1 MFRHLPLVLRNAL
14 RNRRRSL
21 LTIASIGAS
30 LSLLAVLISLYFA
43 FFLKDQSTP
52 ESALRLIVRNRV
64 SLATVLPV
72 SYGER
77 IRHVP
82 GVKEVMVLQWF
93 GGRYKDERDIGNFFA
108 RFSVDP
114 EKLFVVYPD
123 YRIAEDEKQAFLRDR
138 TGCVIGNGLASRM
151 KFKIGDRITLVGDI
165 FPVTLELTVRGVYTK
180 DRDNENL
187 FFHHKYMQEGLPQG
201 FKDIVSNFVVLAET
215 PADVPRVVERID
227 DTFHNSLAETKT
239 ETERA
244 FELSFLSYL
253 GDVKMFLIGIS
264 AALTFTLLLV
274 SANTMAMS
282 VRERIREIGIL
293 RTFGYA
299 RTTVLGLIL
308 AESVA
313 LGLAGGVLG
322 LGLAAGIIGGLRHT
336 PIVFVDLK
344 ALTLELPV
352 IALCLG
358 LAAFIGFVSS
368 FVPAWSAS
376 GRPIVDALR
385 FND

>member
-1 MFRHLPLVLRNAL
+1 MILKNAL

-21 LTIASIGAS
+21 LTVGSIGAS
-30 LSLLAVLISLYFA
+30 LGLLAVLISLYFA

-52 ESALRLIVRNRV
+52 ESALRLVVRNRV

-72 SYGER
+72 SHGER
-77 IRHVP
+77 IRHIR
-82 GVKEVMVLQWF
+82 GVKEVMILQWF
-93 GGRYKDERDIGNFFA
+93 GGKYKDERELKNFFA

-114 EKLFVVYPD
+114 EKLFTVYPD
-123 YRIAEDEKQAFLRDR
+123 YRISEEEKQAFLRDR
-138 TGCVIGNGLASRM
+138 TGCVIGNGLVARHG
-151 KFKIGDRITLVGDI
+151 FKIGDRITLTGDI

-180 DRDNENL
+180 ERDNENL
-187 FFHHKYMQEGLPQG
+187 FFHHKYMQEGLPAG
-201 FKDIVSNFVVLAET
+201 FKNIVSNFVVLAEGPSEVAGT
-215 PADVPRVVERID
+215 AERID
-227 DTFHNSLAETKT
+227 EAFRNSLAETKT

-282 VRERIREIGIL
+282 VRERVREIGIL
-293 RTFGYA
+293 RTFGYS

-313 LGLAGGVLG
+313 LGLAGGLVG
-322 LGLAAGIIGGLRHT
+322 LGLAGGLVLGLRHT
-336 PIVFVDLK
+336 PIIFVDLK
-344 ALTLELPV
+344 ALTLEPGVML
-352 IALCLG
+352 LCLA
-358 LAAFIGFVSS
+358 LAAAIGFVSS
-368 FVPAWSAS
+368 FVPAWSAA